1 MGEWSGQGIWW
12 VMDYSLVLSA
22 FAHAFGYEKGV
33 NVVKENVLNPVV
45 PTVDSLIS
53 TLTWCLEKEPE
64 MAFIALDS
72 GNSKRKEIYPEYKAF
87 RERPPEYHAAYD
99 WCLSDIRDN
108 FSDVVQVVAAD
119 GWEADDVMASI
130 ALEAVKQG
138 KKCILQSGD
147 KDCRQ
152 CLVPGSV
159 NMQVRKRDALGNQGW
174 AFFTAA
180 DAETSWGGLKVD
192 QFIDYQILLG
202 DDVDNIPGAPGIG
215 EVTAVKLLK
224 RYGSIANMKE
234 ADIPGKTGE
243 CLKEFWKSEKM
254 IRSLITLNSGLF
266 HTSMQ
271 NVNL

>member
-12 VMDYSLVLSA
+12 VMDYSFVLSL
-22 FAHAFGYEKGV
+22 FSHAYGYTKGN
-33 NVVKENVLNPVV
+33 NVVQENVLNPVV

-87 RERPPEYHAAYD
+87 RERAPEYHAAYD
-99 WCLSDIRDN
+99 WCLQDIRDN
-108 FSDVVQVVAAD
+108 FKDVVQVVAAD
-119 GWEADDVMASI
+119 GWEADDILASV
-130 ALEAVKQG
+130 ASEAVKQG
-138 KKCILQSGD
+138 KKCVMASGD
-147 KDCRQ
+147 KDQRQ
-152 CLVPGSV
+152 CLRQGSV
-159 NMQVRKRDALGNQGW
+159 NMQIRKRNALGIQDW
-174 AFFTAA
+174 DFFTA
-180 DAETSWGGLKVD
+180 DQAETSWGGLKVA

-224 RYGSIANMKE
+224 RYGSIEKMKE
-234 ADIPGKTGE
+234 SDIPGKTGE
-243 CLKEFWKSEKM
+243 CLKEFWKVEPI
-254 IRSLITLNSGLF
+254 IRKLITLNDSLF
-266 HTSMQ
+266 FTMQ